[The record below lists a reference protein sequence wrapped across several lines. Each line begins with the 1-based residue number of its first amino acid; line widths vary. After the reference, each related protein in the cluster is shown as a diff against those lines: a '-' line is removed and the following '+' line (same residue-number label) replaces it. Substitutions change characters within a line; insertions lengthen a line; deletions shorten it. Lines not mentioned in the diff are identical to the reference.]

1 VRRRARLVI
10 AVVAALSGHPRPVS
24 AQSLP
29 APGAAP
35 APEASGAPLRLTL
48 RDAESLARQNNP
60 RISVA
65 RLNALA
71 SQQVTRETRSAY
83 YPTLNAYLTAVAAHE
98 GGRISAGGLS
108 NPAIYER
115 AAGGVTAN
123 QLITDFGRTSNLVAT
138 STLHAEAEDERALA
152 TTADILL
159 AVDQSFYYALGTE
172 ALRKVARQT
181 VSARQSVADKVR
193 ALAESKL
200 RSELDASFADVDLA
214 EANLL
219 LLDAENNQK
228 AALAA
233 LSAVLG
239 FADQRNFELV
249 DEDATLAPPASDVE
263 LLIAEAL
270 SRRPEVAALDLD
282 VRAAEKFHVA
292 ERDLLLPNIR
302 ALGAAGG
309 APYRNDAISP
319 WYGAIGVNIEIPVFN
334 GFLFQARATEAG
346 LRAEASRA
354 RLTELKNTVARD
366 VRTSWLDAN
375 AAYERVEV
383 ARKLLDQANRAFE
396 LARSR
401 YDLGL
406 SSIVEL
412 SQAQLQQTRAELGDT
427 DARYRYRMAAATL
440 RYQVGGR

>member
-1 VRRRARLVI
+1 MTRYALRILAI
-10 AVVAALSGHPRPVS
+10 GAALCRL
-24 AQSLP
+24 ALP
-29 APGAAP
+29 ALAQQPP
-35 APEASGAPLRLTL
+35 TNASAEPPVRLTL
-48 RDAESLARQNNP
+48 GDAEALARQNNP
-60 RISVA
+60 QISVA
-65 RLNALA
+65 RLSALA
-71 SQQVTRETRSAY
+71 SQQVTREARSAY
-83 YPTLNAYLTAVAAHE
+83 YPTLDAYLTAVAAHD

-108 NPAIYER
+108 NPAIYDR
-115 AAGGVTAN
+115 AAGGVAVN

-138 STLHAEAEDERALA
+138 STLHSQADDERAVA

-159 AVDQSFYYALGTE
+159 AVDRSFYYALGTQ
-172 ALRKVARQT
+172 ALTQVARQT
-181 VSARQSVADKVR
+181 VAARQSVADQVH
-193 ALAESKL
+193 ALARSQL

-219 LLDAENNQK
+219 LLDAANNQK

-239 FADQRNFELV
+239 YPDQKNFELV
-249 DEDATLAPPASDVE
+249 EENAALAAPPPDVE
-263 LLIAEAL
+263 FLIAEAL
-270 SRRPEVAALDLD
+270 SRRPEIAALDFD
-282 VRAAEKFHVA
+282 SRAAEKFHIA
-292 ERDLLLPNIR
+292 EKDLLLPNIR

-334 GFLFQARATEAG
+334 GFLFQARAAEAG
-346 LRAEASRA
+346 LRAQATRE
-354 RLTELKNTVARD
+354 RLTDLKNTVARD
-366 VRTSWLDAN
+366 VRTSWLDAG
-375 AAYERVEV
+375 AAYERVAV
-383 ARKLLDQANRAFE
+383 ARRLLEQANRALE

-427 DARYRYRMAAATL
+427 DARYRYRMAEATL
-440 RYQVGGR
+440 RYQLGGSF

>member
-1 VRRRARLVI
+1 LL
-10 AVVAALSGHPRPVS
+10 AVGTTVFALSFS
-24 AQSLP
+24 AAAQSPP
-29 APGAAP
+29 AEIA
-35 APEASGAPLRLTL
+35 GAPPPHLTVH
-48 RDAESLARQNNP
+48 DAEALARQNNP
-60 RISVA
+60 QISVA

-71 SQQVTRETRSAY
+71 SQQTTRETRSAY

-98 GGRISAGGLS
+98 GGRISAGGLN
-108 NPAIYER
+108 NPVIYDR

-138 STLHAEAEDERALA
+138 STLHAQADDERAMA

-159 AVDQSFYYALGTE
+159 AVDRSFYYALGTQ
-172 ALRKVARQT
+172 ALRRVAAQT
-181 VSARQSVADKVR
+181 VTARQSVADQVR
-193 ALAESKL
+193 ALAQSKL

-214 EANLL
+214 EAKLL

-239 FADQRNFELV
+239 YPDQKDFDLV
-249 DEDATLAPPASDVE
+249 DDDAALTAPSNDVE

-282 VRAAEKFHVA
+282 ARAAEKYHVA
-292 ERDLLLPNIR
+292 EKDLQLPNIR

-319 WYGAIGVNIEIPVFN
+319 WYGAIGVNVEIPVFN
-334 GFLFQARATEAG
+334 GFLFQARAAEAG
-346 LRAEASRA
+346 LRAKASRE
-354 RLTELKNTVARD
+354 RLADLKNTVARD
-366 VRTSWLDAN
+366 VRTGWLDART
-375 AAYERVEV
+375 AYERVGV
-383 ARKLLDQANRAFE
+383 ARQLLDRANSALD

-401 YDLGL
+401 YELGL

-427 DARYRYRMAAATL
+427 DARYRYRVAEATL
-440 RYQVGGR
+440 KYEVGGP